1 MSTRWARWVTARL
14 VTSTF
19 GLRNAA
25 GRAVHVFNDGFETFG
40 SVVHFAKLK
49 LSLGS
54 EQERHRFTEV
64 VSLNQRRAM
73 KVH

>member
-1 MSTRWARWVTARL
+1 M
-14 VTSTF
+14 
-19 GLRNAA
+19 
-25 GRAVHVFNDGFETFG
+25 HVFNDGFETLG

-54 EQERHRFTEV
+54 EVESHRFTEV

-73 KVH
+73 EGNWQPSKRYTSGFTF